1 LVPLLGPSAH
11 GALMRA
17 AAAAS
22 GRGDRDV
29 AAAAGVSTSFLK
41 SAVGDAADNP
51 LPLPAGMQ
59 HSDRSRSPV
68 RPASDGEPVKS
79 AVGDRGEPAGGR
91 NDPRVIAALMRGKRL
106 VVSRPNY
113 LGAGVVDCTCPVLAA
128 THGWIPGW
136 DAELLLR
143 GRLRSLELTDLP
155 NWVRKFRPFPGEP
168 YYIGVCVDPVRAG
181 PCRRTAMGGD
191 PIRTFTMGWRSC
203 FAGRPRGR
211 CLQRSGSW
219 TGCGEIR

>member
-1 LVPLLGPSAH
+1 
-11 GALMRA
+11 
-17 AAAAS
+17 
-22 GRGDRDV
+22 
-29 AAAAGVSTSFLK
+29 
-41 SAVGDAADNP
+41 
-51 LPLPAGMQ
+51 
-59 HSDRSRSPV
+59 
-68 RPASDGEPVKS
+68 VKS

-168 YYIGVCVDPVRAG
+168 YYIGVCVDPRSRWTLPEDRYGGRSHSHFYDGMAVLLCG
-181 PCRRTAMGGD
+181 PSSRTVSAEEWLVDRLWGD
-191 PIRTFTMGWRSC
+191 PLMTNIDPGGGGLSRTKWPHSALYCCFGGKDLADRAARNTWLREQSGFQRASREDRELAWRRWP
-203 FAGRPRGR
+203 AP
-211 CLQRSGSW
+211 
-219 TGCGEIR
+219 